1 MADGPGAQATLTIR
15 QIRLPANAISPPGKP
30 VIMFPAWILTSAAGS
45 AAPAIAVRTESWIVT
60 TPAGERTDLTGAQ
73 ARQLA
78 ALTTSAR
85 AIAAADR
92 LAAFTF

>member
-1 MADGPGAQATLTIR
+1 M
-15 QIRLPANAISPPGKP
+15 
-30 VIMFPAWILTSAAGS
+30 IMFPAWIVTSAAGP

-60 TPAGERTDLTGAQ
+60 APAGERSDLTGAQ

-78 ALTTSAR
+78 TLTTSAR
-85 AIAAADR
+85 AIPATDR